1 MKTRLLVTFAGL
13 ATCFAISAQPFSG
26 DLAGDVKALDDL
38 SALSMKYDDAYKEK
52 DATALAALFTEDA
65 VCVTPEG
72 LISGR
77 QAIEKAYS
85 DDLQRWPETS
95 HIYQADQLNAIG
107 NEAWSVGKWWRTLQG
122 ENGPVFVRGYWSA
135 LFVREGDGW
144 KVRMMT
150 FNETLPQV
158 RPARAQ

>member
-1 MKTRLLVTFAGL
+1 MCDAGR
-13 ATCFAISAQPFSG
+13 ASF
-26 DLAGDVKALDDL
+26 
-38 SALSMKYDDAYKEK
+38 
-52 DATALAALFTEDA
+52 
-65 VCVTPEG
+65 
-72 LISGR
+72 R
-77 QAIEKAYS
+77 WQAIEKAYA
-85 DDLQRWPETS
+85 DDSQRWPETS

-150 FNETLPQV
+150 FNETLPKV
-158 RPARAQ
+158 GPARAQ

>member
-1 MKTRLLVTFAGL
+1 MKTRLLVTLAGL
-13 ATCFAISAQPFSG
+13 ATCFSLSAQPFSG

-38 SALSMKYDDAYKEK
+38 SALSMKYEDAYKEK

-85 DDLQRWPETS
+85 DELQRCPETS

-107 NEAWSVGKWWRTLQG
+107 NEAWSVGKWWLTLLG

-135 LFVREGDGW
+135 LFVREGVGW